1 MAKPQSQRMQQPA
14 PMEDAVVGFTA
25 VDLSVLLNGMP
36 CIMGWYNIM
45 DFSGRCNGQI
55 KVRN

>member
-1 MAKPQSQRMQQPA
+1 
-14 PMEDAVVGFTA
+14 MEDAVVGFTA

-55 KVRN
+55 KVSELGHFK